1 MTGVKHNGVTVSV
14 QKWSDHKK
22 PVLAVQFDDEN
33 AIYKI
38 RKKYLS
44 LLPQLWR

>member
-22 PVLAVQFDDEN
+22 PVLTVFT
-33 AIYKI
+33 
-38 RKKYLS
+38 
-44 LLPQLWR
+44 P